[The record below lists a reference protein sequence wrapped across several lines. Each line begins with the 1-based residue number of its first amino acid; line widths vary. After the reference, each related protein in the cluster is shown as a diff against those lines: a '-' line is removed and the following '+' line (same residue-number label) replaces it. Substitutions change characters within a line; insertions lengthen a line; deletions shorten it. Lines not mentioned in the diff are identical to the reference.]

1 MLLIEI
7 CLLLLT
13 VLSTPQTMFRRDRKP
28 DVGEPVLDCVLNLA
42 EMLAVVVP
50 EAVLM
55 DVVTTA
61 KIVAVLLAS
70 QHALEH
76 VKRLAELTV
85 PESVIT
91 LAPHV
96 KVNVQEL
103 VVVVLAVPVAL
114 VVVQIRVLS
123 DVLGIVK
130 ALVIGLVKEI
140 AMGGA
145 ILGAKV
151 FAAHVLRHV

>member
-1 MLLIEI
+1 M
-7 CLLLLT
+7 
-13 VLSTPQTMFRRDRKP
+13 VYSTRQTMWQQGRKP

-42 EMLAVVVP
+42 EMLVVVVP

-55 DVVTTA
+55 DAVKIA

-76 VKRLAELTV
+76 VKRLAEPTV

-114 VVVQIRVLS
+114 VVAQIRVLS
-123 DVLGIVK
+123 DALGIAK
-130 ALVIGLVKEI
+130 ALVIDLVKEI

-151 FAAHVLRHV
+151 VAAHAVRHV